1 MPTFDLK
8 RYPTDFQ
15 PKMYP
20 KQVLMVLVLI
30 IGVTAASGK
39 EISAWQDIK
48 NSVTNVLRDLGV
60 PRAGEPCVNV
70 GRELNRCIADING
83 SLEEVPFLE
92 CDQYVGIGG
101 VGMGVCNV
109 KSWIVFFALA
119 LVAAIPISILCCI
132 CCLCCGCGCR

>member
-1 MPTFDLK
+1 MK

-20 KQVLMVLVLI
+20 KQLLMALVLI
-30 IGVTAASGK
+30 VGITAASGK

-109 KSWIVFFALA
+109 KSWILLLSLA
-119 LVAAIPISILCCI
+119 LVAAIPISIICCI
-132 CCLCCGCGCR
+132 CRLCCRCC

>member
-1 MPTFDLK
+1 MALI
-8 RYPTDFQ
+8 
-15 PKMYP
+15 
-20 KQVLMVLVLI
+20 LI

-39 EISAWQDIK
+39 DIRQDIKTSWQDIK

-92 CDQYVGIGG
+92 CDQYVGIGE

-109 KSWIVFFALA
+109 KSWIVFLSLA

-132 CCLCCGCGCR
+132 CCLCCGFGCR

>member
-1 MPTFDLK
+1 
-8 RYPTDFQ
+8 
-15 PKMYP
+15 MYP
-20 KQVLMVLVLI
+20 KQLLMALILI

-39 EISAWQDIK
+39 DIRQDIKTSWQDIK

-109 KSWIVFFALA
+109 KSWILLLSLA

-132 CCLCCGCGCR
+132 CRMCCRCC